1 MTALVANTFNWF
13 GLDGIANWFKNLDA
27 RLEQHRKIKHT
38 MKQLH
43 SLSDRE
49 LNDIGIARG
58 DIWAVAH
65 GDPSFKRN
73 AQANSNL
80 EGWV

>member
-43 SLSDRE
+43 SLRKIE
-49 LNDIGIARG
+49 IITTFHPTITKDIF
-58 DIWAVAH
+58 H
-65 GDPSFKRN
+65 
-73 AQANSNL
+73 
-80 EGWV
+80 